1 MYFFL
6 FFKCYSLE
14 FFYIFMTSH
23 ICVKFTS
30 TASQGSEEDKDKGEE
45 TEECANTNSNTNNF
59 SSTKIIIIVVIILPC
74 DNKGRGNNSRVFC
87 KKLSRTIKFF
97 EVFSYRDL
105 SSSASS
111 FLINSTFVCLRT
123 RSCICWLFMVSGSS
137 RSSSF
142 FSNFLLLFNKRRV
155 NSDSIRIGISLVA
168 KSCGSSN
175 YNKVSFPIS

>member
-59 SSTKIIIIVVIILPC
+59 SSTKIIIIILPC
-74 DNKGRGNNSRVFC
+74 DNKGRCNNSSSEGNNGRVFC

-111 FLINSTFVCLRT
+111 FLITH
-123 RSCICWLFMVSGSS
+123 
-137 RSSSF
+137 
-142 FSNFLLLFNKRRV
+142 
-155 NSDSIRIGISLVA
+155 
-168 KSCGSSN
+168 
-175 YNKVSFPIS
+175 